1 MKILITGGAGYIG
14 TELCYKLAALDFI
27 SEIIIYD
34 NLSRPNYNLFIGV
47 QKFPNN
53 KIRFEHGDILDS
65 RKLKKVLKGVD
76 AVYHLAAKV
85 TTPFSDQNPH
95 LFEQVNH
102 WGTAELV
109 YAVEE
114 SNVQKF
120 YYLSS
125 ISVYGAGAEVIDISQ
140 SLNPKTYYGI
150 SKMRGEEHV
159 LRLAKK
165 KSAYV
170 LRCSNVYGYS
180 KSMRFDAVINKFM
193 FEANY
198 NKRITIHGN
207 GTQIRPFVHI
217 QTVAEVLTNMLA
229 NETEAGIYNLAERNL
244 EILEIVETVKKLYPE
259 LETLFVNQHF
269 NMRQIKVK
277 PDERLTQLLPKKH
290 LTFEEEML
298 DFKNNFTF

>member
-1 MKILITGGAGYIG
+1 MRILITGGAGYIG
-14 TELCYKLAALDFI
+14 TELSYRLAALNEV
-27 SEIIIYD
+27 SELIIYD

-47 QKFPNN
+47 QKFPTH
-53 KIRFEHGDILDS
+53 KIRFVQGDILDS
-65 RKLKKVLKGVD
+65 RKLKKVLKNIDV
-76 AVYHLAAKV
+76 VYHLAARV

-114 SNVQKF
+114 SNVSRF

-125 ISVYGAGAEVIDISQ
+125 ISVYGAGSEVNDVS
-140 SLNPKTYYGI
+140 SPLNPKTYYGI

-159 LRLAKK
+159 QRLAQKK
-165 KSAYV
+165 RAYIV
-170 LRCSNVYGYS
+170 RCSNVYGYS

-198 NKRITIHGN
+198 NGRITIHGN

-217 QTVAEVLTNMLA
+217 QTVAEVLTNMLK
-229 NETEAGIYNLAERNL
+229 NNTEAGIYNLVERNL
-244 EILEIVETVKKLYPE
+244 EILEIVETIKYLYPE

-269 NMRQIKVK
+269 NMRQIRVK
-277 PDERLTQLLPKKH
+277 PDERLNSLLPDS
-290 LTFEEEML
+290 TENFEGEML
-298 DFKNNFTF
+298 EFKKSFTF